1 MSKKKVAAVI
11 AGATGAAVAGLIG
24 YIAYLNKKDFDE
36 VFGMHDYCGCGDDD
50 DDDYLYEDEEED
62 DMDEDLECCEEVNP
76 DVLYAPFSKESEKLW
91 KEFIK
96 SRNADVKQYK
106 DSLEYMRGH
115 NGFGGLSDEEAKS
128 VREMA
133 QSMHLNPVY
142 RR

>member
-1 MSKKKVAAVI
+1 MSKKKVAVAIV
-11 AGATGAAVAGLIG
+11 GATGVVVGILG

-36 VFGMHDYCGCGDDD
+36 VFGMHDCSGGFDDD

-62 DMDEDLECCEEVNP
+62 DMDADPECCEEVNP
-76 DVLYAPFSKESEKLW
+76 DVLYAPFSKESKRLW
-91 KEFIK
+91 KEFTK
-96 SRNADVKQYK
+96 SRNADVRQYK

-133 QSMHLNPVY
+133 QSMHLNPAY
-142 RR
+142 R

>member
-11 AGATGAAVAGLIG
+11 AGATGAVVAGLIG

-36 VFGMHDYCGCGDDD
+36 VFGMHDCCGCDDDD

-62 DMDEDLECCEEVNP
+62 DMDADLECCEEVNP
-76 DVLYAPFSKESEKLW
+76 DVLYAPFSKESKRLW
-91 KEFIK
+91 KEFTK
-96 SRNADVKQYK
+96 SRNADVRQYK

-133 QSMHLNPVY
+133 QSMHLNPAY
-142 RR
+142 R